1 MPKKIALRFLALASP
16 AILIVFVWPVPGGE
30 VLFTVLAMAYP
41 VALIVLGGARG
52 VRLGPLGPPLLLLL
66 AILEGSCLG
75 MLLLRGRVA
84 DGPWLGGLPLAA
96 ALQIYGLWLGPLVLV
111 ALAYAL
117 TFDRFELR
125 EEDLERLRR
134 LGGRDEVR

>member
-1 MPKKIALRFLALASP
+1 VPKKIALRFLALASP
-16 AILIVFVWPVPGGE
+16 AILIVFVWPVPGGGA
-30 VLFTVLAMAYP
+30 LFTVLAMAFP

-52 VRLGPLGPPLLLLL
+52 ERLGPLGLPLLLLL
-66 AILEGSCLG
+66 AILELSSLG
-75 MLLLRGRVA
+75 MLFLRGRVVE
-84 DGPWLGGLPLAA
+84 GPWLGGLPLAA

-125 EEDLERLRR
+125 EEDLERLRKIGSEGEDR
-134 LGGRDEVR
+134 